1 MKFDIVKYIND
12 VCQSYLEGCH
22 TKAYVLS
29 VIDSALDEDSWQR
42 LCDGKEVVGDD
53 ADSNDDVKVTGGIVE
68 SYDKTW
74 FVHPDWCI
82 EDKTED
88 EDE

>member
-1 MKFDIVKYIND
+1 MKFDIVKYIDD
-12 VCQSYLEGCH
+12 VCQSYLQGRH

-29 VIDSALDEDSWQR
+29 VIDLALDEDSWQR
-42 LCDGKEVVGDD
+42 LCDDKEVT
-53 ADSNDDVKVTGGIVE
+53 NDDVDNADDIRATGGIVK

-88 EDE
+88 NK

>member
-1 MKFDIVKYIND
+1 MKFDIVKYINN
-12 VCQSYLEGCH
+12 VCQDYLQGRH

-29 VIDSALDEDSWQR
+29 VIDLTLAEDSWQR
-42 LCDGKEVVGDD
+42 LCDGKEVANGV
-53 ADSNDDVKVTGGIVE
+53 AKANDQVWLI
-68 SYDKTW
+68 SS
-74 FVHPDWCI
+74 DWCI